1 MLIALILLLI
11 AAISLLLLGAFLMP
25 LVALTIPA
33 LLLILLDLLA
43 SLLLIPIHLSAQLER
58 REGRS
63 SMKFAVRG
71 IFGFSRTTEDGET
84 TSVLQLLRRTAPKR
98 RQEKEGEKD
107 KEKDQKKKGISTG
120 DLLELLPELPY
131 LVGAILRLLNALR
144 RSVAMEQL
152 KGEVRVGLGDPAK
165 TGMLVGLTHAIGG
178 VVSPWADTSD
188 LIFLPVFDEA
198 VLEGELEMKLRLR
211 LLRLVG
217 PAARLFLKVPIRTLI
232 RASGGG

>member
-11 AAISLLLLGAFLMP
+11 AGISLLLLGAFLMP

-33 LLLILLDLLA
+33 LLLILLVLLA

-120 DLLELLPELPY
+120 DLLELLPELPD
-131 LVGAILRLLNALR
+131 LGGAVLRLLNALR
-144 RSVAMEQL
+144 MSVAMEQL
-152 KGEVRVGLGDPAK
+152 KGEVRVGLGDPAQ

-217 PAARLFLKVPIRTLI
+217 PATRLFLKVPIRTLM

>member
-11 AAISLLLLGAFLMP
+11 TAISLLLLGAFLMP
-25 LVALTIPA
+25 LVALMIPA
-33 LLLILLDLLA
+33 LLLILLVLLA
-43 SLLLIPIHLSAQLER
+43 SLLLIPFHLSAQLER

-63 SMKFAVRG
+63 SMRFAVPG
-71 IFGFSRTTEDGET
+71 IIGFSRTTEDGET
-84 TSVLQLLRRTAPKR
+84 TSALQLLRRTALKR
-98 RQEKEGEKD
+98 REVKEGQKD
-107 KEKDQKKKGISTG
+107 KEKDQMKKGIPTG
-120 DLLELLPELPY
+120 DLLEVLPELPY

-152 KGEVRVGLGDPAK
+152 KGEVRMGLGDPAQ

-188 LIFLPVFDEA
+188 LTFLPIFDEA
-198 VLEGELEMKLRLR
+198 VLEWELEMKLRLR

-217 PAARLFLKVPIRTLI
+217 PATRLFLKVPIRTLM

>member
-33 LLLILLDLLA
+33 LLLILLVLLA

-71 IFGFSRTTEDGET
+71 IIGFSRTTEDGET

-98 RQEKEGEKD
+98 REEKEGEKE
-107 KEKDQKKKGISTG
+107 KEKNQEKKGISTV
-120 DLLELLPELPY
+120 DLLEVLPKLPD
-131 LVGAILRLLNALR
+131 LGGAVLRLLNALR

-152 KGEVRVGLGDPAK
+152 KGEVRVGLGDPAQ

-211 LLRLVG
+211 VLRLVG
-217 PAARLFLKVPIRTLI
+217 PATRLFFKVPIRTLM